1 MDSDFQ
7 IISFMVTL
15 VEGPSNLIACMRV
28 CVCACVCVCVFMY
41 VCACVCVLGERE
53 GLKLPP
59 IFWPMQYVVIN
70 DVSF

>member
-1 MDSDFQ
+1 MTSGGCEVD
-7 IISFMVTL
+7 VGG
-15 VEGPSNLIACMRV
+15 EGH
-28 CVCACVCVCVFMY
+28 VCVFMY